1 MEYASACSRLHA
13 LDIQQLFIDSTF
25 SNLIYSKDGT
35 VVCCPLFVDGM
46 PLTHLS
52 WLQHKGLPSWP
63 GVSWL
68 VL

>member
-25 SNLIYSKDGT
+25 SNLLYSKDGT

-52 WLQHKGLPSWP
+52 
-63 GVSWL
+63 
-68 VL
+68 